1 MTLIVSDIKLK
12 EGFLTDVHELAIFIF
27 CMIGCGVS
35 CWQLGKA
42 HGIQETVVYLV
53 DEGMLEV
60 DEDE

>member
-1 MTLIVSDIKLK
+1 
-12 EGFLTDVHELAIFIF
+12 LTDVHELAIFIF